1 MCCSTARIVHFG
13 GLILALTFN
22 SAGAVVGGVGIDP
35 NTPQSPWAGVGVV
48 ESGPGHFSGA
58 LIGPRHVL
66 TAAHVVGGRP
76 AAEVRFRLNLAQ
88 DNSPLLQAKSVHV
101 FPGYKGTGKGP
112 DGFWHKDL
120 AIVELAEPA
129 PAGVPIY
136 PLSKRLRP
144 IKSMVTFVGYGRG
157 GDGVKGAALDSNP
170 QIKRIGSNRI
180 DVLLADRRD
189 QRSSQP
195 DLFLF
200 DFDGPDFTTN
210 PIKPDT
216 PFNASLSEKLE
227 ATFAGGDSGA
237 PVFMFESGQWRIVG
251 IAAFVAG
258 QESARFGAVAGATL
272 VPAFVDWIVEV
283 TGGDAR
289 SP

>member
-1 MCCSTARIVHFG
+1 VD
-13 GLILALTFN
+13 L
-22 SAGAVVGGVGIDP
+22 

-48 ESGPGHFSGA
+48 QSGPGHFSGA

-76 AAEVRFRLNLAQ
+76 AAEVHFRLNLATE
-88 DNSPLLQAKSVHV
+88 NSPVLQAKSIHI
-101 FPGYKGTGKGP
+101 FPGYKGTDKGP

-157 GDGVKGAALDSNP
+157 GDGVKGAVLDSHP
-170 QIKRIGSNRI
+170 HTKRIGSNRI

-189 QRSSQP
+189 HSTNQP

-200 DFDGPDFTTN
+200 DFDGADFN
-210 PIKPDT
+210 SNLIKPDT
-216 PFNASLSEKLE
+216 PFNASLGEKLE

-237 PVFMFESGQWRIVG
+237 PVFMFESGQWCIVG

-258 QESARFGAVAGATL
+258 QDNARFGAIAGATL
-272 VPAFVDWIVEV
+272 TPAFMDWIIEV
-283 TGGDAR
+283 IGGDAR

>member
-1 MCCSTARIVHFG
+1 
-13 GLILALTFN
+13 
-22 SAGAVVGGVGIDP
+22 VV
-35 NTPQSPWAGVGVV
+35 Q
-48 ESGPGHFSGA
+48 SGPGHFSGA

-76 AAEVRFRLNLAQ
+76 AADIRFRLNLTPENA
-88 DNSPLLQAKSVHV
+88 PILQAKNIHI
-101 FPGYKGTGKGP
+101 FPGYTGTGKGP

-120 AIVELAEPA
+120 AIVELAEAA
-129 PAGVPIY
+129 PAGVPTY

-144 IKSMVTFVGYGRG
+144 MKSMVTFVGYGRG
-157 GDGVKGAALDSNP
+157 GDGIKGAALDSNP
-170 QIKRIGSNRI
+170 QIKRFGSNRI

-189 QRSSQP
+189 PRSSEP

-200 DFDGPDFTTN
+200 DFDGPDFKSNT
-210 PIKPDT
+210 IKPDT
-216 PFNASLSEKLE
+216 PFNASLGDKLE

-258 QESARFGAVAGATL
+258 QDNARFGAIAGATL

-283 TGGDAR
+283 TGGEALT
-289 SP
+289 P